1 MLNETESKLDTHRL
15 GWLHSPWVKWTAVTL
30 FVLWM
35 FFVLSAYYVVQ
46 KPSVQGQVVALAQNT
61 AVWLNFSFSFLALT
75 RSLLD
80 IAAALWLAFVAL
92 GVGLWL
98 LTWLKINSESML
110 VLLLYGLGLGFG
122 ALGLLVLFLG
132 LVGWLQPV
140 LFYALLVGLTLLTGW
155 KSGRF
160 LWGIRPSRPPGLILV
175 YMSIV
180 LFLALLQALL
190 PPLSWDAL
198 SYHLT
203 GPKLYLA
210 AGQIRPGVDIAPLNY
225 PALLEMLFMLAMAV
239 RGDVTAKL
247 LHFFY
252 YFMLAGLVYVI
263 ARDYL
268 RVKQSWMAV
277 LFLLA
282 APLPL
287 ILSTQAYSDL
297 PLAFYQVVA
306 LLAFFQWQKRRNLGW
321 LVLSGAL
328 AGLALGLKYNS
339 LITPLIIGLLLLWEF
354 RKEWRRGVRPL
365 LIFALPIFLIALPWY
380 VKNIIFTGNPVY
392 PFVFGGVF
400 WDEFRAASFPEAG
413 TGLGFDPV
421 AYLRLPYDITL
432 GLKDATQ
439 DGPVGPFFLIF
450 LPLIFVY
457 AATKL
462 GRSAPRPFFQLLFFA
477 LMQYLFW
484 LTGVISSAHLWQSRF
499 LLPAF
504 IALCPALAWLW
515 QDLARFNHP
524 QFSLQRF
531 VSLALGFALIL
542 NLIIQLVNVL
552 SFAPYNYALGQ
563 DSREFTLKR
572 TMKEH
577 YLAMQAINE
586 LPEDAVVQF
595 LYEPRSYYCERDCRP
610 DIFLDQL
617 AHAEYLYGS
626 PDKMAAVWRDAGV
639 THVLI
644 FEAGLIFFEEN
655 GEEYGKSRLLP
666 KDETLSRLRSEFLMP
681 VKVWE
686 DKYSLYALK
695 GAAD

>member
-1 MLNETESKLDTHRL
+1 M
-15 GWLHSPWVKWTAVTL
+15 KWTAVTL
-30 FVLWM
+30 FVLWL

-46 KPSVQGQVVALAQNT
+46 KPSAQDQVVALAQNT
-61 AVWLNFSFSFLALT
+61 AVWLDFSFSFPALM

-98 LTWLKINSESML
+98 LTWLKINSESAL
-110 VLLLYGLGLGFG
+110 TILLYGLGLGFG
-122 ALGLLVLFLG
+122 ALGLFVLFLG
-132 LVGWLQPV
+132 LAGWLQPA
-140 LFYALLVGLTLLTGW
+140 LFYALLIGLTLFTGG

-160 LWGIRPSRPPGLILV
+160 LRGIRPSRPPTLVLV
-175 YMSIV
+175 YVGIV

-210 AGQIRPGVDIAPLNY
+210 AGQIRPGIDIAPLNY

-239 RGDVTAKL
+239 RGDVAAKL

-282 APLPL
+282 VPLPL

-297 PLAFYQVVA
+297 PLAFYQVAA
-306 LLAFFQWQKRRNLGW
+306 LLAFFQWQKQRNWRW

-339 LITPLIIGLLLLWEF
+339 LITPLIIGALLLWEF
-354 RKEWRRGVRPL
+354 RKEWRRGIRPL
-365 LIFALPIFLIALPWY
+365 LAFAIPASLIALPWY
-380 VKNIIFTGNPVY
+380 IKNIVFTGNPVY

-400 WDEFRAASFPEAG
+400 WDEFRAASFPETG
-413 TGLGFDPV
+413 TGLGFDLL
-421 AYLRLPYDITL
+421 AFLRLPYDITL
-432 GLKDATQ
+432 GLQDATQ

-450 LPLIFVY
+450 LPLILLY
-457 AATKL
+457 AVTKL
-462 GRSAPRPFFQLLFFA
+462 GRSAPRPFFPLLFFA
-477 LMQYLFW
+477 LIQYLFW
-484 LTGVISSAHLWQSRF
+484 MIGVISSAHLWQSRF

-504 IALCPALAWLW
+504 IALCPVLAWLW
-515 QDLARFNHP
+515 QDLARFDHP

-542 NLIIQLVNVL
+542 NLLIQSVQLL
-552 SFAPYNYALGQ
+552 TSAPYNYVMGR
-563 DSREFTLKR
+563 DSREVTLQR
-572 TMKEH
+572 TINGH

-586 LPEDAVVQF
+586 LPPDAVILF

-626 PDKMAAVWRDAGV
+626 VDNVVAAWRNEGV
-639 THVLI
+639 THLLI
-644 FEAGLIFFEEN
+644 FEVGLNFLKESGGNRLVPGDEMLARLQN
-655 GEEYGKSRLLP
+655 EYLTPVMLGEGG
-666 KDETLSRLRSEFLMP
+666 
-681 VKVWE
+681 
-686 DKYSLYALK
+686 YSLYALK
-695 GAAD
+695 GKAD

>member
-1 MLNETESKLDTHRL
+1 MLNGTENKLDTGRFV
-15 GWLHSPWVKWTAVTL
+15 WLQSPWVKWTAVAL

-46 KPSVQGQVVALAQNT
+46 KSSSLAQALALGQNT
-61 AVWLNFSFSFLALT
+61 AVWLDFSFSFPALL

-80 IAAALWLAFVAL
+80 MAAALWLAFVAL

-98 LTWLKINSESML
+98 LTWLKISSESALAM
-110 VLLLYGLGLGFG
+110 LLYGLGLGLG

-132 LVGWLQPV
+132 LAGWLQPM
-140 LFYALLVGLTLLTGW
+140 LFYALLIGLTLLTGW

-160 LWGIRPSRPPGLILV
+160 LRGIRPSRPPILISV
-175 YMSIV
+175 YGGAV

-190 PPLSWDAL
+190 PPFSWDAL

-239 RGDVTAKL
+239 RGDVAAKL

-297 PLAFYQVVA
+297 PLAFYQVAA
-306 LLAFFQWQKRRNLGW
+306 LLAFFQWQKQRNLRW

-328 AGLALGLKYNS
+328 SGLALGLKYNS
-339 LITPLIIGLLLLWEF
+339 LITPLIIGALLLWDL
-354 RKEWRRGVRPL
+354 RKEWRWGIRPL
-365 LIFALPIFLIALPWY
+365 FAFTLPVFLIALPWY
-380 VKNIIFTGNPVY
+380 VKNMIFTGNPVY

-400 WDEFRAASFPEAG
+400 WDEFRAASFPETG
-413 TGLGFDPV
+413 TGLGFNPI
-421 AYLRLPYDITL
+421 AFLRLPYDITL

-439 DGPVGPFFLIF
+439 DGPIGPFFLIF
-450 LPLIFVY
+450 LPLILVY
-457 AATKL
+457 AVTKL
-462 GRSAPRPFFQLLFFA
+462 GRAAPRPFFQLLFFA
-477 LMQYLFW
+477 LIQYLFW
-484 LTGVISSAHLWQSRF
+484 VTGVISSSHLWQSRF

-504 IALCPALAWLW
+504 IALCPVLAWLW
-515 QDLARFNHP
+515 QDLARFDHP

-531 VSLALGFALIL
+531 VGLALVFALIL
-542 NLIIQLVNVL
+542 NLIIQSINLL
-552 SFAPYNYALGQ
+552 SFAPYNYVMGS
-563 DSREFTLKR
+563 DSRDALLQR
-572 TMKEH
+572 TMKSH

-586 LPEDAVVQF
+586 LPQDAVILF

-626 PDKMAAVWRDAGV
+626 PDKVAEVWRDAGV

-644 FEAGLIFFEEN
+644 FEAGLNFFTEN
-655 GEEYGKSRLLP
+655 GEEYGKSRLVP
-666 KDETLSRLRSEFLMP
+666 GDEFLARLRNEFWTP
-681 VKVWE
+681 VMIWE
-686 DKYSLYALK
+686 DEYSLYALK
-695 GAAD
+695 GGD